1 MVRLDLQLLTGQ
13 PPCDTAYGARMSE
26 NPDRTD
32 SAAVDQ
38 DSVDQDSVNER
49 AHLLPEELAAGS
61 DDPQLQA
68 EIILQES
75 AERTLDVEGT
85 QESSSQVP

>member
-1 MVRLDLQLLTGQ
+1 MSDH
-13 PPCDTAYGARMSE
+13 PDT
-26 NPDRTD
+26 TD
-32 SAAVDQ
+32 QRSADADTVDQ
-38 DSVDQDSVNER
+38 DTVNER

-85 QESSSQVP
+85 QESSTQVP

>member
-1 MVRLDLQLLTGQ
+1 
-13 PPCDTAYGARMSE
+13 MSE
-26 NPDRTD
+26 NPDTTEQRTD
-32 SAAVDQ
+32 DADTVDQ
-38 DSVDQDSVNER
+38 DNVNER

>member
-1 MVRLDLQLLTGQ
+1 
-13 PPCDTAYGARMSE
+13 MSE
-26 NPDRTD
+26 SPSSSDRSETSEPTDPVGPDGTG
-32 SAAVDQ
+32 VD
-38 DSVDQDSVNER
+38 DSVDTDRVNER
-49 AHLLPEELAAGS
+49 AHLLPEEIAVGS
-61 DDPQLQA
+61 DDPQQQA

>member
-1 MVRLDLQLLTGQ
+1 
-13 PPCDTAYGARMSE
+13 MSE
-26 NPDRTD
+26 NPDTTD
-32 SAAVDQ
+32 QPSGDADTVDQ
-38 DSVDQDSVNER
+38 DTVNER

-85 QESSSQVP
+85 QESSTQVP